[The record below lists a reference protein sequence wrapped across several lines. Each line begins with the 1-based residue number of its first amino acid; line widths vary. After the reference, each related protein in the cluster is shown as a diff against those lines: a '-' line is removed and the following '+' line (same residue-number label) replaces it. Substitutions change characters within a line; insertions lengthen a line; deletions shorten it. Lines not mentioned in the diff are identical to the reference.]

1 MVKIRK
7 SLLTLRKSIC
17 LFSPK
22 TVQRYNGINRSH
34 TFPWERPHKNPHSWP
49 GAADALH
56 SRQACSLPR
65 GWSDWDS
72 IRGPVTV
79 RAPFPGEGRSPVAI
93 TRTAAAAAPR
103 PDRVAIRT
111 ARHAGRSPC
120 SLSAPKSL
128 SAQHMCPTG
137 GPSAGRSRGSL
148 RPQEGGCGRRK
159 VEPGP
164 RGALFLGGGPRGV
177 RDGSGGCLPTRSHTP
192 LHRRPHTARTAG
204 RWATHVPHADTRAPH
219 LAMARGQ

>member
-7 SLLTLRKSIC
+7 SLLTLGKSIC

-128 SAQHMCPTG
+128 SAQHMRLITDRWPLSRPVPRIIETAG
-137 GPSAGRSRGSL
+137 GWVREE
-148 RPQEGGCGRRK
+148 EGGTGPARRIIS
-159 VEPGP
+159 
-164 RGALFLGGGPRGV
+164 R
-177 RDGSGGCLPTRSHTP
+177 
-192 LHRRPHTARTAG
+192 
-204 RWATHVPHADTRAPH
+204 RWAPRS
-219 LAMARGQ
+219 